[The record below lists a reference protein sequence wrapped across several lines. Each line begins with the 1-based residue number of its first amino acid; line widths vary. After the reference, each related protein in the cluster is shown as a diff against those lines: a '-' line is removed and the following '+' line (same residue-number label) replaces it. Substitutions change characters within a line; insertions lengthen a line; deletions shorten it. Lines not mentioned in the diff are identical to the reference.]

1 MAKKEEEKKG
11 QEKAQEQSSVE
22 NAIHTGNQIM
32 DTHVASAM
40 EEINKEKDDRK
51 KKQAKRMI
59 CVATYTNRKTL
70 LQLQQRRREDD
81 ITKEKLNSTKDL
93 LERALG
99 VECEIK
105 DGECVPTDKKIA
117 ADKRLTP
124 DEFERE
130 ARKLDEEI
138 AKKISE
144 SDKKYN
150 TALEELRNSYE
161 GEYRWYIDRW

>member
-1 MAKKEEEKKG
+1 MAKEKEEKKG
-11 QEKAQEQSSVE
+11 QEKTQEQEGAVDS
-22 NAIHTGNQIM
+22 IRTGNQIM
-32 DTHVASAM
+32 DNHVASAM

-59 CVATYTNRKTL
+59 CVATYTNRRTL
-70 LQLQQRRREDD
+70 FQLQQRRREDD
-81 ITKEKLNSTKDL
+81 ITKEKLNATKDL

-105 DGECVPTDKKIA
+105 DGECVPTNKKVPA
-117 ADKRLTP
+117 EKRLTP
-124 DEFERE
+124 EEFERE
-130 ARKLDEEI
+130 ARKLEEDI

-150 TALEELRNSYE
+150 EALNELRNSYE

>member
-1 MAKKEEEKKG
+1 MAKEKEEKKG
-11 QEKAQEQSSVE
+11 QEKAQEQEGAVDS
-22 NAIHTGNQIM
+22 IRTGNQIM
-32 DTHVASAM
+32 DNHVASAM

-59 CVATYTNRKTL
+59 CVATYTNRRTL

-81 ITKEKLNSTKDL
+81 ITKEKLNATKDL

-124 DEFERE
+124 EEFERE
-130 ARKLDEEI
+130 ARKLEEDI

-150 TALEELRNSYE
+150 EALNELRNSYE

>member
-1 MAKKEEEKKG
+1 MTKKEEEKKG
-11 QEKAQEQSSVE
+11 QEKTQEQSSVE
-22 NAIHTGNQIM
+22 SAIHTGNQIM

-81 ITKEKLNSTKDL
+81 ITKEKLNATKDL

-105 DGECVPTDKKIA
+105 DGECIPTNKKIA

-124 DEFERE
+124 DEHERE
-130 ARKLDEEI
+130 ARKLEEEI

-150 TALEELRNSYE
+150 AAIDELLDSYE
-161 GEYRWYIDRW
+161 GEYRWYVERW